1 MIMRRRLFA
10 AALVLVF
17 TAVLFGL
24 ALAQS
29 AQRTKS
35 TQSTQSAQGKKIV
48 PKSAKGARAVAENPT
63 VQLGE
68 VMEGQDYQ
76 HTFLIKNTGTAEL
89 QILSVRPG

>member
-1 MIMRRRLFA
+1 MTMRRRLIA

-17 TAVLFGL
+17 TAACFGL

-29 AQRTKS
+29 AQS
-35 TQSTQSAQGKKIV
+35 TQGAPQGKRIA
-48 PKSAKGARAVAENPT
+48 PTSGKGAKVATAVAENPT

-76 HTFLIKNTGTAEL
+76 HTFIIKNTGTAEL